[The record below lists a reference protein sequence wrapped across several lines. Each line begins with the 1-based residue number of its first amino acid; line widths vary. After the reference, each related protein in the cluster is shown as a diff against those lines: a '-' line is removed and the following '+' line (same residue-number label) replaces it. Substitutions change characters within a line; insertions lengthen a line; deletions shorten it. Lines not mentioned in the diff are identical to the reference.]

1 MPTTNSEQ
9 ETLNAMALTRMDRF
23 HPAGVRELYK
33 RLGSATAVMAHRT
46 NIQEVIPDA
55 SRYLIEGLAN
65 ADIALA
71 RAEEEM
77 EYDRKH
83 NIATIDISDARYPQ
97 RLRECADAPL
107 VLYYLGTADLNARH
121 TITIVGTR
129 RCTNYGRD
137 LIKAFVSD
145 LRDLCPEVLIFS
157 GLAYGI
163 DICAHT
169 EALDNSFETVGVLAH
184 GLDDIYPR
192 VHRDTAI
199 AMIHQGGLLTE
210 YMTHTQPVA
219 KNFVSRNRI
228 VAGCS
233 DATII
238 VESAAKGGG
247 LITCSMARSYNRDV
261 FAFPGAVGAKYSE
274 GCNNLIRDNGA
285 ALITSAYDFVNA
297 MGWNDDVRLAEAR
310 KKGIQRDF
318 FPDLSEGEQAIVDA
332 LKDTND
338 QHLNMLSAAT
348 SLPVGQLSSM
358 LFEMELKG
366 IVKPLAGSIYHLIG
380 H

>member
-33 RLGSATAVMAHRT
+33 RLGSATEVMAHRT

-121 TITIVGTR
+121 TINIVGTR

-137 LIKAFVSD
+137 LIKA
-145 LRDLCPEVLIFS
+145 LRQRPPRPLSGGSHLQRTGLWHRHLC
-157 GLAYGI
+157 AYG
-163 DICAHT
+163 
-169 EALDNSFETVGVLAH
+169 
-184 GLDDIYPR
+184 
-192 VHRDTAI
+192 
-199 AMIHQGGLLTE
+199 
-210 YMTHTQPVA
+210 
-219 KNFVSRNRI
+219 
-228 VAGCS
+228 
-233 DATII
+233 
-238 VESAAKGGG
+238 
-247 LITCSMARSYNRDV
+247 
-261 FAFPGAVGAKYSE
+261 
-274 GCNNLIRDNGA
+274 
-285 ALITSAYDFVNA
+285 
-297 MGWNDDVRLAEAR
+297 
-310 KKGIQRDF
+310 
-318 FPDLSEGEQAIVDA
+318 
-332 LKDTND
+332 
-338 QHLNMLSAAT
+338 
-348 SLPVGQLSSM
+348 
-358 LFEMELKG
+358 
-366 IVKPLAGSIYHLIG
+366 GS
-380 H
+380 

>member
-1 MPTTNSEQ
+1 M
-9 ETLNAMALTRMDRF
+9 
-23 HPAGVRELYK
+23 
-33 RLGSATAVMAHRT
+33 
-46 NIQEVIPDA
+46 
-55 SRYLIEGLAN
+55 
-65 ADIALA
+65 
-71 RAEEEM
+71 
-77 EYDRKH
+77 
-83 NIATIDISDARYPQ
+83 
-97 RLRECADAPL
+97 

-121 TITIVGTR
+121 TIYIVGTR

>member
-1 MPTTNSEQ
+1 
-9 ETLNAMALTRMDRF
+9 MALTRMDRF

-83 NIATIDISDARYPQ
+83 NIATIDISDGRYPQ

-121 TITIVGTR
+121 TINIVGTR

-261 FAFPGAVGAKYSE
+261 FAFPGAVCAKYSE